1 LATSLTALL
10 ALEMR
15 DYKKD
20 SKMKKLR
27 LEMLAQRFLK
37 IEEQG
42 TPPDSAPCGDT
53 RSGNPQ
59 IRVN

>member
-1 LATSLTALL
+1 
-10 ALEMR
+10 MR

-20 SKMKKLR
+20 SKVKKLR
-27 LEMLAQRFLK
+27 LEMLAQRFLE

-42 TPPDSAPCGDT
+42 TPPDSAPCGDI